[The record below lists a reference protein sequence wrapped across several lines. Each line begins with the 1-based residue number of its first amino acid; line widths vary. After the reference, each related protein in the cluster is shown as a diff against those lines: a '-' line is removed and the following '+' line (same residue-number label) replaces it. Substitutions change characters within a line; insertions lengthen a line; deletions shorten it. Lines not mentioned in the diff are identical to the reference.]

1 MVIDELIEWAG
12 QNWEFGVGLSLDPEL
27 SVDSVNFE
35 EHFVFGFEE
44 GFRNDLG
51 QDLFGLIEV
60 KLKQVKNSV
69 EAVWVGERWLVETW
83 ESWNE
88 EVEEGEEFDE
98 VFEKVWVFLEG
109 VVNDFFQ
116 GLFAEERTVQVPHI
130 FFRNWSLNSVKSDLS
145 QLMSHDSPVD
155 MFRPILNSIINFPE
169 EFKFIKFLK
178 IIDILEHFLKVL
190 VGDEEVAPVVDSEGL
205 DEVEVKMVGEIAFD
219 HLFSDFEVNV
229 GGDAEG
235 LELVVAVDLFDGL
248 HVVGLQDLK

>member
-1 MVIDELIEWAG
+1 
-12 QNWEFGVGLSLDPEL
+12 
-27 SVDSVNFE
+27 
-35 EHFVFGFEE
+35 
-44 GFRNDLG
+44 
-51 QDLFGLIEV
+51 
-60 KLKQVKNSV
+60 
-69 EAVWVGERWLVETW
+69 
-83 ESWNE
+83 
-88 EVEEGEEFDE
+88 
-98 VFEKVWVFLEG
+98 
-109 VVNDFFQ
+109 
-116 GLFAEERTVQVPHI
+116 
-130 FFRNWSLNSVKSDLS
+130 
-145 QLMSHDSPVD
+145 

-205 DEVEVKMVGEIAFD
+205 DEVEVKMVGEIVFD